1 MGVVKRESEMWEGR
15 LGGISFMMMMRKR
28 PWPLTIVVHTPG
40 RGGPYALTCAVVI
53 SQRSQEKSDW
63 IQKRRSTTLER
74 GEIEV
79 RRSSHGPA
87 LIKTVL
93 TLVLLFKHR
102 GQLALGLI
110 DPHVHIFCHILQCLA
125 GWHIP
130 NTRAIHTLD
139 QSLPHKW
146 HQQLPRCRR
155 SPPHLHPRCLK
166 QHTKSLCQRSIK
178 SIREV
183 TQQSGRCQ
191 ETEAIKCCEKR
202 IGKYRNWGIY
212 HQCLWRQVKH
222 AASRPH
228 SPTRVRTRCS
238 YSGPARLPYAQAPRP
253 PLRTRPIRV
262 RAPRLQTVAEGVCE
276 S

>member
-1 MGVVKRESEMWEGR
+1 MWEGR

-146 HQQLPRCRR
+146 HQQLPNAVNVLLPV
-155 SPPHLHPRCLK
+155 PPP
-166 QHTKSLCQRSIK
+166 
-178 SIREV
+178 EV
-183 TQQSGRCQ
+183 PQAAYQ
-191 ETEAIKCCEKR
+191 KPLPEKR
-202 IGKYRNWGIY
+202 QE
-212 HQCLWRQVKH
+212 H
-222 AASRPH
+222 SRGH
-228 SPTRVRTRCS
+228 
-238 YSGPARLPYAQAPRP
+238 PAKRPVPRD
-253 PLRTRPIRV
+253 
-262 RAPRLQTVAEGVCE
+262 GGH
-276 S
+276 